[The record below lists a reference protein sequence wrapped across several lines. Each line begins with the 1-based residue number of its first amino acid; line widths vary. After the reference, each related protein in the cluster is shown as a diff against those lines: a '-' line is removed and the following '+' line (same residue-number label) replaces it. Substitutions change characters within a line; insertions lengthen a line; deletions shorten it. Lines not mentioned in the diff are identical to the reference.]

1 MSQWELKKDCNKIHC
16 SFMIKTLLFDKK
28 RRKFLSPTKNIYQK
42 PTAYV
47 IFNGGILEAFS

>member
-1 MSQWELKKDCNKIHC
+1 
-16 SFMIKTLLFDKK
+16 MIKTLLFDKK